1 MTTKEKAV
9 KKTAKRKIVSLD
21 FSGDNH
27 AVSLVG
33 PLTGGAANGYE
44 TLITKSTRSEEFIK
58 KASEVTVTLEI
69 TEFLRKFFYM
79 YYEDAEVLARS
90 LGYTTAMMDDEA
102 EDAAEKALE
111 AQMETTPDPEDDYA
125 AYIANRVSSFQIMK
139 SLEGKDSVDSE
150 LSNLSDDEFLGLL
163 KDQEM
168 LESFVTKT
176 KAKKPVEPV
185 VKETQ
190 VIQESVTE
198 PIVEQKVDESE
209 IEKSLK
215 NTQVEL
221 EKATIELQKA
231 LDKIS
236 AFERKEKEQIEKS
249 RFEEISKAVLVESAA
264 KAIFEAVKESNEE
277 VFKGVVSALTE
288 LTKAV
293 ESSDLFNETGT
304 TVEETNNS
312 SQDKVEL
319 IIKQKYQSKNN

>member
-79 YYEDAEVLARS
+79 FYEDAEVLARS

-150 LSNLSDDEFLGLL
+150 LGNLSDDEFLGLL

-168 LESFVTKT
+168 LESFVTK
-176 KAKKPVEPV
+176 AKNPVESV
-185 VKETQ
+185 VEETQ

-198 PIVEQKVDESE
+198 PIIEQKVDESE

-231 LDKIS
+231 LDKI
-236 AFERKEKEQIEKS
+236 ADFERKEKEQIEKS

-277 VFKGVVSALTE
+277 VFKGVVSALVTI
-288 LTKAV
+288 TKAV
-293 ESSDLFNETGT
+293 EQSNFFTETGVTVEDSDL
-304 TVEETNNS
+304 V

>member
-111 AQMETTPDPEDDYA
+111 TQMETTPDPEDDYA

-168 LESFVTKT
+168 LESFVTK
-176 KAKKPVEPV
+176 AKKPVEPV
-185 VKETQ
+185 VEETQ

-198 PIVEQKVDESE
+198 STIEQKVDESE